1 MAQPLLEYAPERSVT
16 RERLAPALV
25 PTVSALFGDVA
36 FPARSHKGSPTV
48 TSARH
53 WQFDEERG
61 LHDRGAVAGGL
72 LMAILDKL
80 SHNDPRFGADV
91 GPYSL
96 RRHSTILTALRPLP
110 AHAVTAQSLS
120 SYGTTASL

>member
-53 WQFDEERG
+53 WQFDEELRHG
-61 LHDRGAVAGGL
+61 VEC
-72 LMAILDKL
+72 MFDKIEL
-80 SHNDPRFGADV
+80 EFRC
-91 GPYSL
+91 
-96 RRHSTILTALRPLP
+96 
-110 AHAVTAQSLS
+110 
-120 SYGTTASL
+120 